1 MMPVQLSLVKSL
13 GTAVKA
19 DDTRSKMAAH
29 SHCRSKSREPFRA
42 PIPNGISDVGATAR
56 RSGAGPN
63 PSPRLSPARQSVVAG
78 KSVSVRVDLGG
89 RRIIN
94 KKTEYYITT

>member
-56 RSGAGPN
+56 RSRSEEHTSELQSLMRNSYAVFCLTKKKPN
-63 PSPRLSPARQSVVAG
+63 PQHPIPNTQ
-78 KSVSVRVDLGG
+78 K
-89 RRIIN
+89 RIIS
-94 KKTEYYITT
+94 TTT